1 MGPHQARQ
9 NTNFVLIERV
19 NFYDPDNNL
28 IFVFVYLAKPIA
40 PERKQTPGSG
50 TVLKKKR
57 FDFNTAEN
65 IRRES
70 AKLIILVFRTSNHY
84 AIGNPHVRNVE
95 TGHRLLCFVLAWS
108 MDRLQR

>member
-50 TVLKKKR
+50 TVLKKKG
-57 FDFNTAEN
+57 
-65 IRRES
+65 
-70 AKLIILVFRTSNHY
+70 LILILQKTFAGKAQN
-84 AIGNPHVRNVE
+84 
-95 TGHRLLCFVLAWS
+95 
-108 MDRLQR
+108 